1 MVATNVIA
9 SRPSERRLTWMPTT
23 RANWMRY
30 KKLMQ
35 HERTLA
41 SLDKQTASDKLHH
54 WWYIDCHNL
63 FVRTWLW
70 QKLTTIDNSGLW
82 IFCDILR
89 QNDLNWPSHV
99 YLGLNPQSNIGELL
113 VNCILA
119 PFVVFCLGSITTVYN
134 ISLLF
139 IVFIV
144 FYTQQSEVTLIM
156 FCNL

>member
-1 MVATNVIA
+1 MIL
-9 SRPSERRLTWMPTT
+9 SRNKRLGTT
-23 RANWMRY
+23 EAA
-30 KKLMQ
+30 KK
-35 HERTLA
+35 TL
-41 SLDKQTASDKLHH
+41 LIFIKFWGLKTLVLWYFRKLRNG
-54 WWYIDCHNL
+54 YIRKVNKSQYG
-63 FVRTWLW
+63 FVKRNFKEIRSFWKGGQICPPLVHT
-70 QKLTTIDNSGLW
+70 G
-82 IFCDILR
+82 LR